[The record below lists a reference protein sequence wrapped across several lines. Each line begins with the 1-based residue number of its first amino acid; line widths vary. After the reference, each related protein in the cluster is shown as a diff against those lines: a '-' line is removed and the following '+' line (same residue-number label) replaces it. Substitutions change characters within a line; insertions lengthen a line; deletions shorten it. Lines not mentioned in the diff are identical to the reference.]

1 MSRHR
6 RRVASGAAVAV
17 AVAVLAGCTA
27 PEEPTV
33 TVGTAQTLA
42 VEVADSPEERRVGLM
57 GRTDVPE
64 GTGMAF
70 VYPEPLRGGF
80 WMRDT
85 LVPLSIV
92 WVLDDTVVGVAEM
105 EPCADREQ
113 CLVYYPEDADAVFDL
128 AVEAAAGTF
137 TEAGVRPGDPVSTTG
152 LPGR

>member
-17 AVAVLAGCTA
+17 AVLAGCAA

-33 TVGTAQTLA
+33 TVGAAQMLA

-80 WMRDT
+80 WMQDT

-105 EPCADREQ
+105 ERCADGEQ
-113 CLVYYPEDADAVFDL
+113 CPVYYPRDADAVFDL

-137 TEAGVRPGDPVSTTG
+137 TEAGVRPGDQVSTTG